1 MRIVCHVVPQAKS
14 NKVTQIKE
22 HVFRVATTAPSV
34 DNKAN
39 LAVTKLMAE
48 HFGVKK
54 SDVFLTAGQT
64 SRKKVFDILVQGTL

>member
-1 MRIVCHVVPQAKS
+1 MRIVCHIITKAKS
-14 NKVTQIKE
+14 NRVTQIKE
-22 HVFRVATTAPSV
+22 HVFRVSTTAPAD

-39 LAVTKLMAE
+39 LAVIKLMAE

-64 SRKKVFDILVQGTL
+64 SPKKVFDILVQGTL